1 MSIDYRSRIRSIAKK
16 REIQLL
22 LHFTQAA
29 NLPGIVEHG
38 ILPRREIEKDMYM
51 AYASDKYRLD
61 ESLDAVSVSISRI
74 NEVMFEAK
82 RRKSEHD
89 DWLVLV
95 LSSEILWT
103 HSCKFCWRN
112 AARNEIRSH
121 RGRRDGPWALD
132 MMFSRRVG
140 AENELPMNYPTDP
153 EAEVQVFDAIA
164 PKYIKGAI
172 VNHSGVVDPVQ
183 RALKGLLGDSPLVV
197 VNEF

>member
-1 MSIDYRSRIRSIAKK
+1 MSIDYRSKIRSIAKE
-16 REIQLL
+16 REIELL

-38 ILPRREIEKDMYM
+38 ILPRCELEKDMYM

-61 ESLDAVSVSISRI
+61 DNFDAVSVSISRI
-74 NEVMFEAK
+74 NEAMFEAK

-103 HSCKFCWRN
+103 HSCKFSWRN
-112 AARNEIRSH
+112 AARNEIRNH

-132 MMFSRRVG
+132 MMFSRRGGVDH
-140 AENELPMNYPTDP
+140 ELPMNYPTDP
-153 EAEVQVFDAIA
+153 EAEVQVLEPIA
-164 PKYIKGAI
+164 PKYILGAI
-172 VNHSGVVDPVQ
+172 VNHSRMVGPVQ